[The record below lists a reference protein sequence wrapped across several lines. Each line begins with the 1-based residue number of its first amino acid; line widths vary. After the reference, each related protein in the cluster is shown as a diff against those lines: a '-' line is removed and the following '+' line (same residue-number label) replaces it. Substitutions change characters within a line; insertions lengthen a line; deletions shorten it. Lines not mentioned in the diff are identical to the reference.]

1 MSIFFESFRSY
12 IQNKFYSFLHIT
24 FLEHFL
30 CDMQLNVIPF
40 TQQSLF
46 PSFDPKNTKKKYY
59 ITKPPVLS
67 EARPS
72 PRSPG
77 KTHTPGSQILLK
89 NLPSKMLII
98 YLHLIT
104 LFHLSIPQI
113 ETPCSTRGYISH
125 QIYRRHA
132 GTLKPRGPTSKQEA
146 NLDVITAGH
155 NLGKSLLLNQRPHQ
169 SSDLQFRTYAKI
181 TLFSNRLL
189 RQEKQRGNRNQG
201 NKTAIQQRQTQK

>member
-12 IQNKFYSFLHIT
+12 IQYKFYSFLHTT

-30 CDMQLNVIPF
+30 SDMHLNVSPF

-46 PSFDPKNTKKKYY
+46 PSFDPNNTKKTYY

-89 NLPSKMLII
+89 NLPSQMLII

-104 LFHLSIPQI
+104 LSLLSIPQI

-132 GTLKPRGPTSKQEA
+132 GTLKPRVPTSKQEA
-146 NLDVITAGH
+146 DLDVITAGH

-169 SSDLQFRTYAKI
+169 PSDLQFQTYAKI
-181 TLFSNRLL
+181 TLF
-189 RQEKQRGNRNQG
+189 RQEKQRGNRSQG